1 MILSYI
7 YIHIY
12 TYNMYVYIYWESGIA
27 CPIMFRYLALK

>member
-27 CPIMFRYLALK
+27 CPIMFRYLVLK